1 MNDSDH
7 SAPTHT
13 TRITTTAFIVG
24 ALVVSVV
31 LAFFVSS
38 YASGSPDGLERVAE
52 DKGID
57 SEVTDHALGSWPFAD
72 YSTRGVDNELLSTG
86 ITGLLGIAICFAV
99 GYGLVWVVRRPG
111 SKDRDG
117 EPSLS

>member
-1 MNDSDH
+1 MSGQ
-7 SAPTHT
+7 ST
-13 TRITTTAFIVG
+13 TGGNRSSRLTTTAFILA
-24 ALVVSVV
+24 ALAVSAV

-57 SEVTDHALGSWPFAD
+57 ADVTDHALGGWPFAD

-86 ITGLLGIAICFAV
+86 ITGLLGITICFAV
-99 GYGLVWVVRRPG
+99 GYGLVWAARRSG
-111 SKDRDG
+111 AAQRDD